1 MKETCELAASELRY
15 TCDPKVFTFKNTA
28 EIEPLDEVIGQ
39 ERAVHAIDFGLNMT
53 SPGYNIF
60 VTGIE
65 GTGRTTIVRDITAK
79 HAQALPTPCDWCMVN
94 NFQDEYRPKAIPVP
108 SGSAVLFSKQMD
120 RFIHMLK
127 NQLPKAFESS
137 SFQEKSAQVQ
147 ESFQAEEKAL
157 FHPSN
162 PPR

>member
-15 TCDPKVFTFKNTA
+15 TCDPTVFKFKNTA

-79 HAQALPTPCDWCMVN
+79 HAQIAPHPLRLVHG
-94 NFQDEYRPKAIPVP
+94 Q
-108 SGSAVLFSKQMD
+108 
-120 RFIHMLK
+120 
-127 NQLPKAFESS
+127 QLPRRIPPQGHTRAQRQCRPLQQTDEPPHSHA
-137 SFQEKSAQVQ
+137 EKQTAQG
-147 ESFQAEEKAL
+147 F
-157 FHPSN
+157 
-162 PPR
+162 